1 MSAEPSNPIRPA
13 QQPIS
18 PPPPPP
24 PLPPVASN
32 PTTMLLSDGCV
43 KEMNFLLTYA
53 IPASLAAI
61 VGYDIDGEPLNKPEE
76 LTAAQRMWRV
86 LMSFRGREGK

>member
-32 PTTMLLSDGCV
+32 PTTMLLSDGCID
-43 KEMNFLLTYA
+43 EMNSLLTYA
-53 IPASLAAI
+53 ILASLAAI
-61 VGYDIDGEPLNKPEE
+61 VGYDID
-76 LTAAQRMWRV
+76 
-86 LMSFRGREGK
+86 